1 MRIRKKDTQGNKPEK
16 KSIVR
21 GRTSTRRS
29 ARANKAAG
37 RGRGKTRTRS
47 KSSRLSS
54 SSPPTSSPPPAR
66 VDIPLSMLKV
76 PQEGQASPT
85 IKRKFEVVSSEDAK
99 KPTKSTKTNS
109 PTLSMLMQQQDGQA
123 KSDHSKTQPKKLDMP
138 QKSAPTKNVDAVAII
153 NKNVSVNT
161 DDDKKEIES
170 KETLQKKEE
179 NKASDTTVSSP
190 KTTNQKDN
198 HKDEEPKQQK
208 DKELKE
214 SLEKKK
220 ETGASDTS
228 VSSPKA
234 STENNKDP
242 KLSEIQ
248 SQATSTSVKSIEAS
262 SDKLRTLLPKI
273 TIEKVTSTD
282 PKPSEIQSQATS
294 TSAFKHI
301 QNTTK

>member
-29 ARANKAAG
+29 ARANKPAG

-66 VDIPLSMLKV
+66 VDIPLSMLKQ

-85 IKRKFEVVSSEDAK
+85 IKRKFDVVSSEDAK
-99 KPTKSTKTNS
+99 KPFKSTKTNS

-123 KSDHSKTQPKKLDMP
+123 KSDHPKTQPKKLDMP
-138 QKSAPTKNVDAVAII
+138 HKSASTKNVDAAAII

-161 DDDKKEIES
+161 DDDKKAI
-170 KETLQKKEE
+170 
-179 NKASDTTVSSP
+179 ASDTTVSSL
-190 KTTNQKDN
+190 KTTNQKDYQ
-198 HKDEEPKQQK
+198 KDEETKQQK

-220 ETGASDTS
+220 ETGASDTF

-242 KLSEIQ
+242 KPSEIQ
-248 SQATSTSVKSIEAS
+248 SQATSTSNTSIEAS
-262 SDKLRTLLPKI
+262 SDKQRTLLPKI

-282 PKPSEIQSQATS
+282 PKHSEIQSQATS
-294 TSAFKHI
+294 TIVKTMS
-301 QNTTK
+301 